1 MTNKRIYSKLKLVVI
16 DQTEAWSDEIVKK
29 AGKLSAV
36 CLYDERVE
44 THLMDLSPS
53 YHLTPLYTITENQLD
68 DETHEEIV
76 MNDDLSPFYLYC
88 RGVDASNPMDLSK
101 YKVNIRFTN
110 SESESYRNNFEDAVE
125 YFRCNHVI

>member
-1 MTNKRIYSKLKLVVI
+1 MANKRMYSKLKLVVI
-16 DQTEAWSDEIVKK
+16 DQTEAWSDEIVNK

-53 YHLTPLYTITENQLD
+53 YYLTPLYTITERQV
-68 DETHEEIV
+68 DEDTHEEIV
-76 MNDDLSPFYLYC
+76 LNDDLTPFYLYC
-88 RGVDASNPMDLSK
+88 RGVDALKPMDLAK

-125 YFRCNHVI
+125 YFRGNHVI